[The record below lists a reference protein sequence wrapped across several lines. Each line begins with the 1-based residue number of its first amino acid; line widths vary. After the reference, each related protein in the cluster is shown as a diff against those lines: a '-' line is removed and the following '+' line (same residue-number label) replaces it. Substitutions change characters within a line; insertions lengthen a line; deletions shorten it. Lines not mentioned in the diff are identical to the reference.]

1 MPAACAV
8 RDAVDFDGLAVV
20 KLLFALAAFCF
31 IGLVGPRNRRITG
44 LLLTFPILNG
54 IALLTDAQPY
64 RVAETISLMVML
76 NSALFFIAIRGV
88 DWLPPYASRLPE
100 LLSVLYRLL
109 IWTIIWFLG
118 ARYLTQ
124 ARDAF
129 PSSLTLF
136 FIQCG
141 VAAAAI
147 GWLWKPPPAARPAVA
162 SPRPLEAYASWG
174 ARIALFLLVFCV
186 LLYTARHA
194 TDPRWVGM
202 ASSLPLPG
210 LFALAYLAA
219 KSRKEDVRPIAD
231 TVLLGPLLVIP
242 FNFLFAAW
250 MTVFPGRTAIGVL
263 SLALAWGAGLGLL
276 FWLMPKVERYLDAR

>member
-1 MPAACAV
+1 MPACAV
-8 RDAVDFDGLAVV
+8 RDAVDVDGLTVV

-31 IGLVGPRNRRITG
+31 IGLVGPRNRRIAG

-64 RVAETISLMVML
+64 RVAETISLMVVL

-100 LLSVLYRLL
+100 NLSVLYRLL
-109 IWTIIWFLG
+109 VWTVIWLVG
-118 ARYLTQ
+118 ACYLTQ
-124 ARDAF
+124 ARDVF
-129 PSSLTLF
+129 PSSLTLLF
-136 FIQCG
+136 MQCG
-141 VAAAAI
+141 VVAASI
-147 GWLWKPPPAARPAVA
+147 GWLWRPAPA
-162 SPRPLEAYASWG
+162 PRPATASSSPAEVWVSWG
-174 ARIALFLLVFCV
+174 ARVALFVLAFCV
-186 LLYTARHA
+186 LLYTAKHA

-219 KSRKEDVRPIAD
+219 RHHKDDLRPIAD
-231 TVLLGPLLVIP
+231 TVLFGPLLVIP

-250 MTVFPGRTAIGVL
+250 ITVVPATTAIGVL
-263 SLALAWGAGLGLL
+263 SLVLAWSAGLGLL
-276 FWLMPKVERYLDAR
+276 FWLTPKIEQYLDAR

>member
-1 MPAACAV
+1 MDVEA
-8 RDAVDFDGLAVV
+8 LAFV
-20 KLLFALAAFCF
+20 KLLFGLAAFGF
-31 IGLVGPRNRRITG
+31 IGWVGPRNRRIAG

-54 IALLTDAQPY
+54 IALLTDPQPY

-76 NSALFFIAIRGV
+76 NSALFWIAILGV

-100 LLSVLYRLL
+100 LASVLYRLL
-109 IWTIIWFLG
+109 VWTVIWLVV
-118 ARYLTQ
+118 ARNLTQ

-129 PSSLTLF
+129 PSSLMLF
-136 FIQCG
+136 LIQCG
-141 VAAAAI
+141 VVAASI
-147 GWLWKPPPAARPAVA
+147 GLLWKPPRAVRPAAA
-162 SPRPLEAYASWG
+162 SPRRLEAYASWG
-174 ARIALFLLVFCV
+174 ARITLFVLVFCV
-186 LLYTARHA
+186 LLYTAKHA

-219 KSRKEDVRPIAD
+219 TKSHKDDVRPIAD

-242 FNFLFAAW
+242 FNFVFAAW
-250 MTVFPGRTAIGVL
+250 MTVVPERTVIGVL

-276 FWLMPKVERYLDAR
+276 FWLMPKIERYLDRR

>member
-1 MPAACAV
+1 
-8 RDAVDFDGLAVV
+8 VDVDGLTVV

-31 IGLVGPRNRRITG
+31 IGLVGPRNRRIAG

-54 IALLTDAQPY
+54 IALMSDAQPFK
-64 RVAETISLMVML
+64 VAETISLMVML
-76 NSALFFIAIRGV
+76 NSALFWIIIVGI
-88 DWLPPYASRLPE
+88 DWLPPGASRLPE
-100 LLSVLYRLL
+100 LVSVLYRLL
-109 IWTIIWFLG
+109 TWTVVWFVG
-118 ARYLTQ
+118 AHYLTQ

-129 PSSLTLF
+129 PSSLILF

-141 VAAAAI
+141 VVTASI
-147 GWLWKPPPAARPAVA
+147 GLLWKPLPAAAPAAA
-162 SPRPLEAYASWG
+162 SPGPVEVWVSWS
-174 ARIALFLLVFCV
+174 ARIALFVLAFCV
-186 LLYTARHA
+186 LLYTAKHA

-231 TVLLGPLLVIP
+231 TVLFGPLLVIP

-250 MTVFPGRTAIGVL
+250 MTAVPGRTAIGVL

-276 FWLMPKVERYLDAR
+276 FWLMPKIERYLDAR